1 MEIIDN
7 YHSLNKDRIDDEIRI
22 LDLKDAGFYSVFYIT
37 RSIVYNDFKKNTISS
52 IIDTNKISYD
62 DAVKIYNELY
72 ISFDEYVYYSNNR
85 YD

>member
-7 YHSLNKDRIDDEIRI
+7 YHSLNKDRIEDEIRI

-37 RSIVYNDFKKNTISS
+37 RSIVYNDFKKNTISN

-72 ISFDEYVYYSNNR
+72 ISFDDYVYYSNNR

>member
-7 YHSLNKDRIDDEIRI
+7 YHSLNKDRIDDELRI
-22 LDLKDAGFYSVFYIT
+22 LDLKNAGFYSVFYIT
-37 RSIVYNDFKKNTISS
+37 RSIVYNDFKKNTISN

-62 DAVKIYNELY
+62 AAVKIYNSLY
-72 ISFDEYVYYSNNR
+72 ISFDDYVYYSNNR

>member
-7 YHSLNKDRIDDEIRI
+7 YHSLNKERIDDEIRI

-37 RSIVYNDFKKNTISS
+37 RSIVYNDFKKNTIAS

-62 DAVKIYNELY
+62 DAVNIYDDLY